1 MEGDIGGVMRIFY
14 DAEFLEDGKRIHPI
28 SLGMVR
34 EDDKTLY
41 VITADL
47 LLLRAAY
54 QNEWLRKNV
63 IPHLPVKMFKGQLEW
78 DHDHEDIKKVFFNHG
93 HFGIREQVKNFIS
106 STPQPELWGYYSAYD
121 HVVYAQLFG
130 RMIDLPEGFP
140 MFTHDLKQ
148 EMVRLGNPWV
158 PEQLEGAHNAL
169 ADARWNKETYEY
181 LQRLREASEGS
192 GEPLARPAR
201 GRVW

>member
-1 MEGDIGGVMRIFY
+1 MRIFY
-14 DAEFLEDGKRIHPI
+14 DTEFLDDGQRIHLI

-34 EDDKTLY
+34 EDGKELY
-41 VITADL
+41 VVKADL
-47 LLLRAAY
+47 VLLREANR
-54 QNEWLRKNV
+54 NEWMRKNV
-63 IPHLPVKMFKGQLEW
+63 ISSLPVRMINNQLEW
-78 DHDHEDIKKVFFNHG
+78 DQEHEDIKKVFFNHG
-93 HFGIREQVKNFIS
+93 HFGIKARVTDFIR
-106 STPQPELWGYYSAYD
+106 STPQPELWAYYAAYD
-121 HVVYAQLFG
+121 HVAYAQIFG
-130 RMIDLPEGFP
+130 RMIDLPAGFP

-148 EMVRLGNPWV
+148 EMVRLGNPRV